1 MCFCNS
7 ENNNPHTH
15 MHMKEKNEEAIQ
27 RKIMENPAQRS
38 PSFTQD
44 KCKHYSK
51 KWDRFSAY

>member
-1 MCFCNS
+1 
-7 ENNNPHTH
+7 

-51 KWDRFSAY
+51 KWDRISAY